1 MKIVVGIATAGRR
14 DILSETL
21 IEIGRQTRLP
31 DRLIVAPAKPQ
42 DCDISIRLPVPLEVI
57 AAPVGLCAQRNA
69 ILDEANEADVVVF
82 FDDDFFP
89 DSGFLAALEKE
100 FCARPMAAIITGKVV
115 ADDILG
121 PGLSGEEAR
130 AILRTQVGQ
139 RGPVGAMSAVY
150 KCYGCNMAL
159 NMALVRKSRARF
171 DEGLP
176 LYAWLEDEDF
186 SRAIAMEGE
195 ILKSNALLGVHLGT
209 KSGRNSGVKLGYS
222 QIANPIYLWRK
233 GTFPMRRAVAPI
245 FRNVISNL
253 VKCLHPE
260 PWIDRKGR
268 LRGNIIAFT
277 DLAKGKMIPTRI
289 LEIE

>member
-1 MKIVVGIATAGRR
+1 
-14 DILSETL
+14 
-21 IEIGRQTRLP
+21 
-31 DRLIVAPAKPQ
+31 
-42 DCDISIRLPVPLEVI
+42 
-57 AAPVGLCAQRNA
+57 
-69 ILDEANEADVVVF
+69 
-82 FDDDFFP
+82 
-89 DSGFLAALEKE
+89 
-100 FCARPMAAIITGKVV
+100 
-115 ADDILG
+115 
-121 PGLSGEEAR
+121 
-130 AILRTQVGQ
+130 
-139 RGPVGAMSAVY
+139 
-150 KCYGCNMAL
+150 
-159 NMALVRKSRARF
+159 
-171 DEGLP
+171 
-176 LYAWLEDEDF
+176 
-186 SRAIAMEGE
+186 MEGE